1 MAFLKPSM
9 TKEGSVLMKK
19 KWIKKR
25 IFPTFL
31 LLMFTNAQLFA
42 DRVKD
47 IADVAGVR
55 SNHLVGYGL
64 VVGLAG
70 TGDGKD
76 LPIAGQ
82 SLKTMLSGLG
92 VAVDGPVSDYD
103 LRTEIANDIKQ
114 NVKKDLEVDNV
125 AAVMVTAEVPPF
137 AKPGQKFDV
146 NVSAI
151 GKSESLR
158 GGSLLLSPLRG
169 VDGSIYALAQGG
181 LTVMAAGAEGA
192 GTSVQIGVATSG
204 RIPNGGILEKMIETP
219 FDKSEH
225 IVLNVK
231 DGDFS
236 TANALTGV
244 INETFGPGVASA
256 VDGVS
261 VAVKAPR
268 DLTQRVSFMSMI
280 ENLEVEPGEPPAR
293 VVINSRTGT
302 AVINRSVRVTA
313 AAVTHGTISVRISAT
328 NEVSQAG
335 ALAQGGQTQ
344 AVQNVDIQID
354 EPDNKMFLFKP
365 GIELQE
371 IVDAVNQ
378 VGATPSSLI
387 AILEALRRSGSLRAE
402 LVVI

>member
-1 MAFLKPSM
+1 M
-9 TKEGSVLMKK
+9 TEEGSVVMIKR
-19 KWIKKR
+19 WIKKR
-25 IFPTFL
+25 VLPSFIL
-31 LLMFTNAQLFA
+31 LTVINAQVLA

-151 GKSESLR
+151 GKAESLR

-169 VDGSIYALAQGG
+169 VDGSIYGLAQGG

-204 RIPNGGILEKMIETP
+204 RIPSGGILERMIETP

-236 TANALTGV
+236 TSNALTSV

-354 EPDNKMFLFKP
+354 EPENKMFLFKP

>member
-1 MAFLKPSM
+1 
-9 TKEGSVLMKK
+9 MKK
-19 KWIKKR
+19 KR
-25 IFPTFL
+25 PTFKL
-31 LLMFTNAQLFA
+31 ILFFVFILAQQNSVYG

-125 AAVMVTAEVPPF
+125 AAVMITAEVPPF

-169 VDGSIYALAQGG
+169 VDGSIYGLAQGG

-231 DGDFS
+231 DGDFT
-236 TANALTGV
+236 TANALTST

-335 ALAQGGQTQ
+335 ALAEGGQTQ

-365 GIELQE
+365 GIELQD

>member
-1 MAFLKPSM
+1 MRR
-9 TKEGSVLMKK
+9 
-19 KWIKKR
+19 KR
-25 IFPTFL
+25 PTFKLISFVVFL
-31 LLMFTNAQLFA
+31 LVQQSSVYA

-125 AAVMVTAEVPPF
+125 AAVMITAEVPPF

-169 VDGSIYALAQGG
+169 VDGSIYGLAQGG

-192 GTSVQIGVATSG
+192 GSSVQIGVATSG

-219 FDKSEH
+219 FDKS
-225 IVLNVK
+225 
-231 DGDFS
+231 
-236 TANALTGV
+236 A
-244 INETFGPGVASA
+244 
-256 VDGVS
+256 
-261 VAVKAPR
+261 
-268 DLTQRVSFMSMI
+268 
-280 ENLEVEPGEPPAR
+280 
-293 VVINSRTGT
+293 
-302 AVINRSVRVTA
+302 
-313 AAVTHGTISVRISAT
+313 
-328 NEVSQAG
+328 
-335 ALAQGGQTQ
+335 ALA
-344 AVQNVDIQID
+344 AN
-354 EPDNKMFLFKP
+354 
-365 GIELQE
+365 
-371 IVDAVNQ
+371 
-378 VGATPSSLI
+378 
-387 AILEALRRSGSLRAE
+387 
-402 LVVI
+402 

>member
-1 MAFLKPSM
+1 MKNNYLKNASL
-9 TKEGSVLMKK
+9 G
-19 KWIKKR
+19 
-25 IFPTFL
+25 L
-31 LLMFTNAQLFA
+31 LLILISKAVMS
-42 DRVKD
+42 DRIKD
-47 IADVAGVR
+47 LADVAGVR
-55 SNHLVGYGL
+55 SNHLVGYGI

-70 TGDGKD
+70 TGDGTD

-92 VAVDGPVSDYD
+92 VSVDGPVSDYD

-114 NVKKDLEVDNV
+114 NVKKDLEVKNA
-125 AAVMVTAEVPPF
+125 AAVMITAEVPPF

-151 GKSESLR
+151 GKAESLR
-158 GGSLLLSPLRG
+158 GGSLLLAPLKG
-169 VDGSIYALAQGG
+169 VDGRTYALAQGG
-181 LTVMAAGAEGA
+181 LTVMAAGAAAA

-204 RIPNGGILEKMIETP
+204 RIPNGAILERMIETP

-225 IVLNVK
+225 VVLNVK

-236 TANALTGV
+236 TANALTAK

-261 VAVKAPR
+261 VAVKAPT

-280 ENLEVEPGEPPAR
+280 ENLDVEPGEPPAR

-313 AAVTHGTISVRISAT
+313 AAVTHGTISVRIQAT

-344 AVQNVDIQID
+344 AVQNVDISVD
-354 EPDNKMFLFKP
+354 EPDSKMFLFEP
-365 GIELQE
+365 GIELQD

>member
-1 MAFLKPSM
+1 
-9 TKEGSVLMKK
+9 MKNSFTRK
-19 KWIKKR
+19 
-25 IFPTFL
+25 TALLL
-31 LLMFTNAQLFA
+31 LLMHTSHFVMG
-42 DRVKD
+42 DRIKD
-47 IADVAGVR
+47 LADVAGVR

-70 TGDGKD
+70 TGDGTD

-92 VAVDGPVSDYD
+92 VSVDGPVSDYD
-103 LRTEIANDIKQ
+103 LRSEIANDIKQ
-114 NVKKDLEVDNV
+114 NVKKDLEVKNA
-125 AAVMVTAEVPPF
+125 AAVMITAEVPPF

-151 GKSESLR
+151 GKAESLR
-158 GGSLLLSPLRG
+158 GGSLLLAPLKG
-169 VDGSIYALAQGG
+169 VDGRTYALAQGG
-181 LTVMAAGAEGA
+181 LTVMAAGAAAA

-204 RIPNGGILEKMIETP
+204 RIPNGAILEKMIETP

-225 IVLNVK
+225 VVLNVK

-236 TANALTGV
+236 TANALTAK

-261 VAVKAPR
+261 VAVKAPT
-268 DLTQRVSFMSMI
+268 DLTQRVSFMSMV

-313 AAVTHGTISVRISAT
+313 AAVTHGTISVRIQAT

-344 AVQNVDIQID
+344 AVQNVDISVD
-354 EPDNKMFLFKP
+354 EPDSKMFLFEP
-365 GIELQE
+365 GIELQD

>member
-1 MAFLKPSM
+1 M
-9 TKEGSVLMKK
+9 
-19 KWIKKR
+19 I
-25 IFPTFL
+25 
-31 LLMFTNAQLFA
+31 
-42 DRVKD
+42 
-47 IADVAGVR
+47 
-55 SNHLVGYGL
+55 
-64 VVGLAG
+64 
-70 TGDGKD
+70 
-76 LPIAGQ
+76 
-82 SLKTMLSGLG
+82 
-92 VAVDGPVSDYD
+92 
-103 LRTEIANDIKQ
+103 
-114 NVKKDLEVDNV
+114 
-125 AAVMVTAEVPPF
+125 TAEVPPF

-151 GKSESLR
+151 GKAESLR
-158 GGSLLLSPLRG
+158 GGSLLLAPLKG
-169 VDGSIYALAQGG
+169 VDGRTYALAQGG
-181 LTVMAAGAEGA
+181 LTVMAAGAAAA

-204 RIPNGGILEKMIETP
+204 RIPNGAILEKMIETP

-225 IVLNVK
+225 VVLNVK

-236 TANALTGV
+236 TANALTAK

-261 VAVKAPR
+261 VAVKAPT
-268 DLTQRVSFMSMI
+268 DLTQRVSFMSMV

-313 AAVTHGTISVRISAT
+313 AAVTHGTISVRIQAT

-344 AVQNVDIQID
+344 AVQNVDISVD
-354 EPDNKMFLFKP
+354 EPDSKMFLFEP
-365 GIELQE
+365 GIELQD

>member
-1 MAFLKPSM
+1 
-9 TKEGSVLMKK
+9 MKK
-19 KWIKKR
+19 KSRTYKLILFFVF
-25 IFPTFL
+25 IL
-31 LLMFTNAQLFA
+31 AQQNAAYA

-125 AAVMVTAEVPPF
+125 AAVMITAEVPPF

-169 VDGSIYALAQGG
+169 VDGSIYGLAQGG

-192 GTSVQIGVATSG
+192 GSSVQIGVATSG

-236 TANALTGV
+236 TANALTST

-261 VAVKAPR
+261 VAVKVPR

-335 ALAQGGQTQ
+335 ALAQGGETQ
-344 AVQNVDIQID
+344 EVQNVDIQID

-365 GIELQE
+365 GIELQD

>member
-1 MAFLKPSM
+1 MKRKLHTLK
-9 TKEGSVLMKK
+9 
-19 KWIKKR
+19 
-25 IFPTFL
+25 L
-31 LLMFTNAQLFA
+31 LFASILFFALQNFVFA

-192 GTSVQIGVATSG
+192 GTSIQIGVATSG

-236 TANALTGV
+236 TANALTST

-302 AVINRSVRVTA
+302 AVINRSVRVNA

-344 AVQNVDIQID
+344 GVQNVDIQID

-365 GIELQE
+365 GIELQD

>member
-1 MAFLKPSM
+1 
-9 TKEGSVLMKK
+9 MKNSFEK
-19 KWIKKR
+19 K
-25 IFPTFL
+25 TALLL
-31 LLMFTNAQLFA
+31 LLMHTSHFVMG
-42 DRVKD
+42 DRIKD
-47 IADVAGVR
+47 LADVAGVR

-70 TGDGKD
+70 TGDGTD

-92 VAVDGPVSDYD
+92 VSVDGPVSDYD
-103 LRTEIANDIKQ
+103 LRSEIANDIKQ
-114 NVKKDLEVDNV
+114 NVKKDLEVKNA
-125 AAVMVTAEVPPF
+125 AAVMITAEVPPF

-151 GKSESLR
+151 GKAESLR
-158 GGSLLLSPLRG
+158 GGSLLLAPLKG
-169 VDGSIYALAQGG
+169 VDGRTYALAQGG
-181 LTVMAAGAEGA
+181 LTVMAAGAAAA

-204 RIPNGGILEKMIETP
+204 RIPNGGNIRENDRDP

-225 IVLNVK
+225 VVLNVK

-236 TANALTGV
+236 TANALTAK

-261 VAVKAPR
+261 VAVKAPT
-268 DLTQRVSFMSMI
+268 DLTQRVSFMSMV

-313 AAVTHGTISVRISAT
+313 AAVTHGTISVRIQAT

-344 AVQNVDIQID
+344 AVQNVDISVD
-354 EPDNKMFLFKP
+354 EPDSKMFLFEP
-365 GIELQE
+365 GIELQD